1 MEHGRNRNIAT
12 TNAAWL
18 RAQVILGGSNMSN
31 SPLVFISHSEAD
43 TQRLGQALAAE
54 LPLRATVALNGT
66 LGAGK
71 TRLVQALAAAS
82 GVDRHSVVSPTFVL
96 VQEYHGVRT
105 IYHIDAYRVRDD
117 DEFLALGVD
126 EYFYEDAVVLI
137 EWAERVENCLP
148 VERLTIDIEVTGP
161 DERRFVLSAVGSEL
175 QATLVDLA
183 VRCARDEG

>member
-1 MEHGRNRNIAT
+1 
-12 TNAAWL
+12 
-18 RAQVILGGSNMSN
+18 MSDE
-31 SPLVFISHSEAD
+31 PFVFISRSEAD
-43 TQRLGQALAAE
+43 TCRLGQALAAE

-71 TRLVQALAAAS
+71 TRLVQSLAAAC
-82 GVDRHSVVSPTFVL
+82 GVDRQSVVSPTFVL

-105 IYHIDAYRVRDD
+105 IYHADAYRVRDD

-126 EYFYEDAVVLI
+126 EYFYEDALVLI

-161 DERRFVLSAVGSEL
+161 DERQFVLQAVGIEL
-175 QATLVDLA
+175 QAALVEVGKSL
-183 VRCARDEG
+183 REG